1 MDAPKAVHEAMQSTA
16 DVAEARAVLAGLDA
30 LAAAA

>member
-1 MDAPKAVHEAMQSTA
+1 MQSTA